1 MWQNVKSIIAFLC
14 ILVYIGAAAFAGRN
28 IYKAV
33 NEQRFEARQE
43 LADLTDFA
51 SRAGALGLF
60 TDKYI
65 EDIKTRLDMSKSI
78 DALIIYGPDSNKF
91 AFEKKSGLIS
101 YKNDYPDFNKTLRL
115 YSAPQTL
122 PVRTEGNLNVS
133 ISALSPL
140 IDFNTLLRLLRLSLL
155 AILIAVVIAFTT
167 LIVDVSLAV
176 DGGFNAEKD
185 APVERASPHRPDAE
199 PGNVSEP
206 ENGAAAV
213 SRDEELFDID
223 IGPPEYETAVP
234 LEIDEPTDETEAA
247 APNEIDEPADET
259 EASVPAEVDEPADES
274 EAIAQAEVDE
284 PADKSD
290 TPAMAKV
297 DESTDKS
304 EAAVPDEVDEPADET
319 EAAVMAEV
327 DEPAGESEAV
337 VPDEIDEPADETEAA
352 TAEIDEPADE
362 SEAGLSE
369 NKGLLAAASALY
381 EADNFDENNENDEEP
396 GFLNILQGALRRAEK
411 SGGDLS
417 LLDIEWSL
425 PDLPC
430 DSLVKYASAFFKHG
444 SRFFEKEKQD
454 GIYIIVPDSGLDEV
468 FTKTKEFHRRARDE
482 KRSMFNAEL
491 LIGLSARSGRKVD
504 AMNLLNEAGRA
515 LAKARADTALP
526 IVAFKADPQKY
537 KEFID
542 KKRKTA

>member
-1 MWQNVKSIIAFLC
+1 MWQNIKSIIAFLC

-101 YKNDYPDFNKTLRL
+101 YKNDYPDFNKALRL

-155 AILIAVVIAFTT
+155 AILIAVVISFAT
-167 LIVDVSLAV
+167 LIIDVSLAV

-185 APVERASPHRPDAE
+185 APVERASPHEPDAE

-206 ENGAAAV
+206 EYGAAAV

-223 IGPPEYETAVP
+223 IEPPDDESAVP
-234 LEIDEPTDETEAA
+234 LEI
-247 APNEIDEPADET
+247 IEPADESDT
-259 EASVPAEVDEPADES
+259 PALAEVDEPADES
-274 EAIAQAEVDE
+274 EAAAQAE
-284 PADKSD
+284 ADW
-290 TPAMAKV
+290 
-297 DESTDKS
+297 
-304 EAAVPDEVDEPADET
+304 PADET
-319 EAAVMAEV
+319 EAAALTEV
-327 DEPAGESEAV
+327 
-337 VPDEIDEPADETEAA
+337 
-352 TAEIDEPADE
+352 DEPADE

-369 NKGLLAAASALY
+369 NKGLLAAASTLH
-381 EADNFDENNENDEEP
+381 EEDSFDENDEEP
-396 GFLNILQGALRRAEK
+396 GFLNVLQGALRRAEK

-417 LLDIEWSL
+417 LLDIEWSS

-482 KRSMFNAEL
+482 KRSMVNAEL